1 MNVFQAIGKFSV
13 KFRWFILIAWIIAV
27 PVAVKTLPSLASVT
41 NTNNVKFLPSSSAS
55 QQATT
60 LLTPFQGKAAST
72 ATIVASTASG
82 QLTAADNQAIT
93 QVEQSVKSVSHVI
106 TVRDQGTSKDG
117 QVREALVGFDIAST
131 SPDAQNVV
139 DQVRAKFDQLL
150 PSVTGVTAHLTNG
163 LASSVDANNQNN
175 KNKGNTQKYSLILII
190 VLLFIVYRS
199 LLAPFV
205 TLMPVILT
213 LILSGPVIAEIT
225 KRGWIQV
232 SPITQ
237 LLMIVLILGA
247 GTDYGLFLVFR
258 VREELRRGLQP
269 KEAVVRAVSRVG
281 ESITFSAATVITALL
296 CLLLASFGLYHGL
309 GPALAV
315 SIAIM
320 LLAGLTLLPA
330 LLTIFGKATF
340 WPFTVKTGQPTIG
353 MWGKLADRVIQRPV
367 VMLLVGVVIFGALA
381 SGIIGY
387 KVGGFT
393 TGTIAPATSDSVQ
406 GANVI
411 SAHFPKASSGSES
424 LLLTFK
430 EPVWSEPNML
440 SKAQQELS
448 SASVFQAVNGP
459 LTTLTLAQ
467 LTDLHRELGA
477 AATLSPVP
485 AAGSKV
491 SPALYQAY
499 RATSAFISPDGR
511 TVQFVATLR
520 AGAGGSQPAIN
531 AIPKVRSTVAQV
543 ASSVGASSNGVA
555 GQDAASY
562 DIGRTSTNDLKRIV
576 PVVLVIIAVLLA
588 ILLRSL
594 IAPWYLILTVGLSYL
609 ASLGF
614 AMIVFVHFGN
624 QPSISFLLPFMMFVF
639 TMALGEDYNILVMS
653 RIREEAHGNI
663 SLKEAVTNAI
673 GFTGGTITSAGL
685 ILAGTFAALGVA
697 GQGNPQVQQVGFSIA
712 FGILLDTFF
721 VRTLFVPSIAVLLDR
736 WNWWPSK
743 LWRDS
748 GETSFLREGV
758 KET

>member
-1 MNVFQAIGKFSV
+1 MNVFQTIGKFSV

-27 PVAVKTLPSLASVT
+27 PLAVKTLPSLASVT
-41 NTNNVKFLPSSSAS
+41 NTNNVKFLPASSAS
-55 QQATT
+55 QQATN

-72 ATIVASTASG
+72 ATIVVSTASG
-82 QLTAADNQAIT
+82 DLTAADNQAIT
-93 QVEQSVKSVSHVI
+93 QVEQSVKSVPHVI

-117 QVREALVGFDIAST
+117 QGREALVGFDISAT
-131 SPDAQNVV
+131 SPAAQSVV
-139 DQVRAKFDQLL
+139 NQVRAEFYQLPL
-150 PSVTGVTAHLTNG
+150 SVQAHLTSG

-190 VLLFIVYRS
+190 VLLFLVYRS
-199 LLAPFV
+199 LLAPFI
-205 TLMPVILT
+205 TLLPAILT
-213 LILSGPVIAEIT
+213 LTLSSPVIAEIT
-225 KRGWIQV
+225 KRGWIQA

-237 LLMIVLILGA
+237 LLLIVLILGA

-281 ESITFSAATVITALL
+281 ESITFSAATVIAALL
-296 CLLLASFGLYHGL
+296 CLLLASFGIYHGL
-309 GPALAV
+309 GPAL
-315 SIAIM
+315 SISIGIM

-330 LLTIFGKATF
+330 LLTIFGKAAF
-340 WPFTVKTGQPTIG
+340 WPFEAKTGQPTIG
-353 MWGKLADRVIQRPV
+353 MWGRLADKVIQRPV
-367 VMLLVGVVIFGALA
+367 VMLVVGVVIFGALA

-393 TGTIAPATSDSVQ
+393 TGTTAPATSDSAQ

-411 SAHFPKASSGSES
+411 SAHFSKASTSPES

-430 EPVWSEPNML
+430 DPVWNDPNVL
-440 SKAQQELS
+440 VKAQQELS
-448 SASVFQAVNGP
+448 SSSVFQTVNGP
-459 LTTLTLAQ
+459 LTILTPAQ
-467 LTDLHRELGA
+467 VTDLHGELGA

-485 AAGSKV
+485 AADSKV

-520 AGAGGSQPAIN
+520 AGAGGSQAAIN
-531 AIPKVRSTVAQV
+531 AIPQVRSTLAQV
-543 ASSVGASSNGVA
+543 AGSVGASSNGVA

-562 DIGRTSTNDLKRIV
+562 DIGHTSTDDLKRIV
-576 PVVLVIIAVLLA
+576 PVVLILIAVLLA

-594 IAPWYLILTVGLSYL
+594 VAPWYLILTVGLSYL

-743 LWRDS
+743 LWRNAAK
-748 GETSFLREGV
+748 TSSS
-758 KET
+758 